1 MSPTSWCV
9 RTWWNNSIVPGRVLL
24 LNGTSKKAPSS
35 HHQGLYSYCF
45 DFSDPI
51 ISIIEPCLHE
61 ISYKDICAICGTD
74 LSV

>member
-1 MSPTSWCV
+1 
-9 RTWWNNSIVPGRVLL
+9 VLL